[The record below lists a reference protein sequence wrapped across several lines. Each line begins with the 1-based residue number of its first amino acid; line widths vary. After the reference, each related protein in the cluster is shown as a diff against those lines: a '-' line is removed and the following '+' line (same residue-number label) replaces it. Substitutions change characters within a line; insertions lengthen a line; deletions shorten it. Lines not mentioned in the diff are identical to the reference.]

1 MGKLDPT
8 MQDKWWRS
16 VIAREEALSHKEGTL
31 VTSKVPKR
39 ESNLTVASLMRWTSH
54 EKKKPAPEKSEKAGS
69 QHDSQASLPNFK
81 GDKEEASSLA
91 SAARSIAKSHVS
103 YPKTPQLSQA
113 GSNTEVEELI
123 EAKQIDDFLG
133 TKQELNLEE

>member
-1 MGKLDPT
+1 LLIS
-8 MQDKWWRS
+8 Q
-16 VIAREEALSHKEGTL
+16 VLSHVL
-31 VTSKVPKR
+31 NALNVCCLFSCD
-39 ESNLTVASLMRWTSH
+39 
-54 EKKKPAPEKSEKAGS
+54 
-69 QHDSQASLPNFK
+69 DSSPYTTQ